1 MAKPEKSDRKQVA
14 ANHKDTSQILVC
26 SDCTREQA
34 KLTGELAARY
44 DNVIGCRFSQLAA
57 LTAQTQDSALV
68 ISWAR
73 ADAELRMLVDH
84 ADSQRWPL
92 VVLLR
97 QLEHQ
102 DIDRLPVPNGYVLLP
117 ADSATALSVW
127 VERACQVRDSQSQLE
142 NALATL
148 NRRLEDRRLV
158 EQAKGLLMK
167 HQGLDEAEAYRLLRE
182 AAMHNSQS
190 LGQIAKNLLLSLNRL

>member
-1 MAKPEKSDRKQVA
+1 M
-14 ANHKDTSQILVC
+14 LVC

-34 KLTGELAARY
+34 KLTGELAVSY
-44 DNVIGCRFSQLAA
+44 DNVIGCGFSQLAA
-57 LTAQTQDSALV
+57 LTTETQDNVLV

-73 ADAELRMLVDH
+73 ADAELRMLADH

-102 DIDRLPVPNGYVLLP
+102 DIDRLPAPNGYVLLP

-127 VERACQVRDSQSQLE
+127 VARACQVRDSQSQME
-142 NALATL
+142 SALATL

-167 HQGLDEAEAYRLLRE
+167 HQGLDEAQAYRLLRE

-190 LGQIAKNLLLSLNRL
+190 LGQIAKNLLLSLNRM